1 LPGVRSTI
9 RAQLDLRHTLGGL
22 QHGRGDPTTRVN
34 GHEVWRATRTP
45 DGPGTLRLWWAGDE
59 LCHRVWGP
67 GGDWLE
73 AHLPALLGAD
83 DEPCEIPL
91 ARAAESGEQV
101 RHEVVTRALAGA
113 PGLRIGRSDG
123 LMHALV
129 PTVLQQRVT
138 AGEALRSWRLLCE
151 RVARRAPGPAG
162 LLLPPE
168 PDALAELPSWWFHRL
183 GVERRRAE
191 TVIRC
196 ARRAST
202 IERMTALE
210 PAEAARRLAT
220 ISGVGAWTI
229 GSVLGPVFGDPDA
242 VPIGDYHLPHA
253 VCFALAREARGSDA
267 RMLEL
272 LAPYAGQRG
281 RVVRALLLDGWRAP
295 RFGPRQRILPVA
307 RW

>member
-1 LPGVRSTI
+1 VRTTI
-9 RAQLDLRHTLGGL
+9 RAELDLRHTLGGL
-22 QHGRGDPTTRVN
+22 QHGRGDPTTRVSR
-34 GHEVWRATRTP
+34 HEVWRATRTP

-59 LCHRVWGP
+59 LRHQVWGP

-73 AHLPALLGAD
+73 VHIPALLGAD
-83 DEPCEIPL
+83 DEPGAIP
-91 ARAAESGEQV
+91 V
-101 RHEVVTRALAGA
+101 RHEVVARALASA

-138 AGEALRSWRLLCE
+138 SGEALRSWRQLCE
-151 RVARRAPGPAG
+151 RVSPPAPGPAG
-162 LLLPPE
+162 LLLPPD
-168 PDALAELPSWWFHRL
+168 PDALADLPSWWFHRL

-196 ARRAST
+196 ARRAGT
-202 IERMTALE
+202 IERMTALA
-210 PAEAARRLAT
+210 PGEAGRRLAT

-242 VPIGDYHLPHA
+242 VAIGDYHLPDA
-253 VCFALAREARGSDA
+253 ICFALAGEPRGSDA

-295 RFGPRQRILPVA
+295 RFGPRQRVLPIA